1 MSSKDVFRKKIETD
15 PDLTKFQKKVL
26 KAVLGI
32 PKGTVR
38 SYAWVAEK
46 TRSPR
51 ASRAVG
57 QALKKNPYAPGVP
70 CHRVISSDGSI
81 GGYSGG
87 LNKKRALLKK
97 EGYKCN
103 W

>member
-1 MSSKDVFRKKIETD
+1 MSTKSVFRKKIETD
-15 PDLTKFQKKVL
+15 PDLTAFQKKVL
-26 KAVLGI
+26 KTVLNI
-32 PKGTVR
+32 PKGEVR
-38 SYAWVAEK
+38 SYAWVA
-46 TRSPR
+46 RRAGSPR
-51 ASRAVG
+51 SCRAVG

-87 LNKKRALLKK
+87 IKKKRALLEK

-103 W
+103 L